1 VGQLREVLE
10 EIYCGVD
17 TYDPNTANIQELVS
31 SISDEKKF
39 YELLNQIIKDLIE
52 VFKENIWRAVDHMIE
67 EWHTNGQKGKDCHKI
82 SEWPEFYRF
91 FIDLLYDKV
100 QSIKV
105 SSR

>member
-1 VGQLREVLE
+1 MGQLREVLE

-52 VFKENIWRAVDHMIE
+52 V
-67 EWHTNGQKGKDCHKI
+67 
-82 SEWPEFYRF
+82 
-91 FIDLLYDKV
+91 LLV
-100 QSIKV
+100 AT
-105 SSR
+105 

>member
-52 VFKENIWRAVDHMIE
+52 V
-67 EWHTNGQKGKDCHKI
+67 
-82 SEWPEFYRF
+82 
-91 FIDLLYDKV
+91 LLV
-100 QSIKV
+100 AT
-105 SSR
+105 